1 MIYRFRIILDND
13 TDEDIFRDLEIRE
26 TDTLED
32 LHNIIT
38 QSFGFDGTEMAS
50 FYISNDTWD
59 QGEEISLFDLSE
71 DASARLMNETSLDS
85 VVHEVQTK
93 LIYIYDFLSL
103 WTFYVELAEIVDE
116 TEGNDYPNLMFV
128 QGQVPDTAPEKLF
141 EADHG
146 ELNFEI
152 IKDEPILGFY
162 LNEVFKIM
170 NMSRMT
176 YINQDFHTIYKSIYY
191 LEKHNFIISLM
202 V

>member
-71 DASARLMNETSLDS
+71 DASARLMNETRLDS

-141 EADHG
+141 EAD
-146 ELNFEI
+146 EDEDYNEFEDGI
-152 IKDEPILGFY
+152 DVDDYEDLDF
-162 LNEVFKIM
+162 NE
-170 NMSRMT
+170 NW
-176 YINQDFHTIYKSIYY
+176 N
-191 LEKHNFIISLM
+191 
-202 V
+202 